1 METMTPSTWATT
13 VSEHKQRARA
23 AIVEAALGLVAEHGL
38 SAVTMSEIARATGM
52 TRKTLYSYF
61 PDVESVLVDHLEAEV
76 ARLREEL
83 AAPAAEPLARL
94 ARFLHQALA
103 TWSESPARPAL
114 SDLEAALKPENLA
127 RVREIVGGLR
137 DDLHALLRDGAAA
150 GQVRDD
156 LDLDLAA
163 DVLLGVLKGARE
175 HLLRGERPVAEVAEQ
190 LERLVVGSVRPAPD
204 R

>member
-1 METMTPSTWATT
+1 MSTWAST
-13 VSEHKQRARA
+13 VSEHKQRSRA
-23 AIVEAALGLVAEHGL
+23 AIVEAALALVAERGL
-38 SAVTMSEIARATGM
+38 SAVTMSELARATGT

-61 PDVESVLVDHLEAEV
+61 PDVESVLVAHLEAEV
-76 ARLREEL
+76 ERLRVEL
-83 AAPAAEPLARL
+83 TAPADDPLARL
-94 ARFLHQALA
+94 GRFLHRALA

-114 SDLEAALKPENLA
+114 SDLEAALRPENLA

-137 DDLHALLRDGAAA
+137 DDLHALLSEAVAA

-175 HLLRGERPVAEVAEQ
+175 HLLRGARPVTEVAEQ
-190 LERLVVGSVRPAPD
+190 LERLVLGSVRPGGGG
-204 R
+204 

>member
-1 METMTPSTWATT
+1 MTASTWASTL
-13 VSEHKQRARA
+13 SEHKQRARA
-23 AIVEAALGLVAEHGL
+23 AIVDAALRLVSEEGL

-61 PDVESVLVDHLEAEV
+61 PDVESVLVAHLEAEV
-76 ARLREEL
+76 ERLREEL
-83 AAPAAEPLARL
+83 AAPADDPLARL
-94 ARFLHQALA
+94 ARFLRQALA
-103 TWSESPARPAL
+103 TWSERPARPAL

-127 RVREIVGGLR
+127 RVREVVGGLR
-137 DDLHALLRDGAAA
+137 DDLRVLLSEAVAA

-190 LERLVVGSVRPAPD
+190 LERLVLGSVRPVADP
-204 R
+204 